1 MLTLLGSPRLSCDGL
16 TRRETMKV
24 GALSLLGGFF
34 NQRSLQAFE
43 RVRDVGRRPGKAKSV
58 ILLYLQGGPATQDM
72 FDLKPDAPS
81 GIRSEFK
88 PIATS
93 APCISVCEHLP
104 KMAKWMHKTAVVRS
118 VFHNGGCHNNLPMY
132 TGYDVPP
139 PDDSPR
145 DTDPPSMG
153 SVCLYHDE
161 QVLREKPNEI
171 SNYVYLPC
179 PLGWGEARR
188 KPGPGGGFLGQRY
201 DPLMTECT
209 AYTDKPMKKSDDM
222 QVVRGE
228 PVFKDIALSNG
239 MTLDRLSAR
248 RDLLQQFDEQ
258 ARSVEKG
265 DWTPQSQ
272 GSSPLFP
279 RTHRTLAFDLITS
292 LKVREAFDLNQESER
307 LRTRYGRSLFGAST
321 LLARRLVE
329 RGVRFVN
336 VSWDN
341 MRERF
346 EFQPSYFVWDT
357 HERNF
362 PILRENHLPQLDLT
376 YSALMEDLDDRGLLD
391 ETLVVMM
398 GEMGRTPKINKDGG
412 RDHWTFCYSVL
423 LAGAGI
429 HGGTVCGASDP
440 HAAYIK
446 DRPVRIRDICA
457 TIYHCLGIDPEMPV
471 YDHGGKPVPVA
482 QGGEVVKEIVV

>member
-1 MLTLLGSPRLSCDGL
+1 MITMLGSPRISCDGV
-16 TRRETMKV
+16 TRRETLKV

-34 NQRSLQAFE
+34 NLPSLLALE
-43 RVRDVGRRPGKAKSV
+43 ASRGARARRGKAKSV

-88 PIATS
+88 PIAS
-93 APCISVCEHLP
+93 NVPGIRVCEHLP
-104 KMAKWMHKTAVVRS
+104 KLARWMHKTAVVRT
-118 VFHNGGCHNNLPMY
+118 VYHKGGCHNNLPMY

-153 SVCLYHDE
+153 SVCLYHE
-161 QVLREKPNEI
+161 QKVLGEKPGELP
-171 SNYVYLPC
+171 NYVYLPC

-188 KPGPGGGFLGQRY
+188 KPGPGGGFLGQGY
-201 DPLMTECT
+201 DPLCTECT
-209 AYTDKPMKKSDDM
+209 AFTERPMTKSDDM

-228 PVFKDIALSNG
+228 PLFKDIDLPED
-239 MTLDRLSAR
+239 MTLDRLASR
-248 RDLLQQFDEQ
+248 RSLLQQIDDRV
-258 ARSVEKG
+258 RSAEAQPAKKNYTG
-265 DWTPQSQ
+265 K
-272 GSSPLFP
+272 
-279 RTHRTLAFDLITS
+279 RKLAFDLLTS
-292 LKVREAFDLNQESER
+292 ARVREALDLKREPDR
-307 LRTRYGRSLFGAST
+307 LRERYGRSLFGNST

-341 MRERF
+341 FRERF
-346 EFQPSYFVWDT
+346 QFPPSQQVWDT

-362 PILRENHLPQLDLT
+362 PILRENHLPNFDQT
-376 YSALMEDLDDRGLLD
+376 YSALMEDLDQRGLLD
-391 ETLVVMM
+391 ETLVVTM
-398 GEMGRTPKINKDGG
+398 GEMGRTPQINANGG

-423 LAGAGI
+423 LAGAGVR
-429 HGGTVCGASDP
+429 GGSVHGASDA

-446 DRPVRIRDICA
+446 DKPVRIRDICA
-457 TIYHCLGIDPEMPV
+457 TIYHCLGIDPDLLV
-471 YDHGGKPVPVA
+471 YDHGGRPIPVA
-482 QGGEVVKEIVV
+482 QGGQPLGNILV